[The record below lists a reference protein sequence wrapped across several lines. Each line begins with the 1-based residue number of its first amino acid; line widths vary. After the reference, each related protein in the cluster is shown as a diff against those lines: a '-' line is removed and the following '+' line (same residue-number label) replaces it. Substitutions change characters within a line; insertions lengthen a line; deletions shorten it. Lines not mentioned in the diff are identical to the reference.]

1 MTKASPPQCF
11 HGQCLEAP
19 GFELAATHQI
29 QSGRNRR
36 CRLDTQLLAH
46 HRLNEGFKRWAG
58 DWQGQRALS
67 LNQLVHVRICLYKQ
81 GKKCGVNAF
90 VHACK
95 LDIFAP

>member
-1 MTKASPPQCF
+1 
-11 HGQCLEAP
+11 
-19 GFELAATHQI
+19 
-29 QSGRNRR
+29 
-36 CRLDTQLLAH
+36 
-46 HRLNEGFKRWAG
+46 
-58 DWQGQRALS
+58 LS